1 MNRNEKLADAT
12 TYSVQRC
19 ACQKTKK
26 KKKKKKEKEEDEKGS
41 RDVR

>member
-1 MNRNEKLADAT
+1 MMNRNEKLADAT
-12 TYSVQRC
+12 YSVQRC
-19 ACQKTKK
+19 ARQKTKK